1 MAAYF
6 APQEIKELCA
16 ITEDELIALE
26 NEANAEDLAYL
37 TKEDCV
43 YWSAKSYWPIY
54 DAAFLLLNLD
64 RRKVFGVIRGHG
76 TDTRTLLSRVN
87 DIMDA
92 YLQRIDLDEVE
103 PLWVPAKDINHI
115 EAFGKDTSQLAVK
128 PKEFLEWAKT
138 KNFPVPEDLWTAVFV
153 PEPLSEIEGQN
164 ASKSNILKQVG
175 DFWEVQFD
183 GKTLSGI
190 PGLKGMDYIKLLLE
204 SPHEKIHCNRLHTLL
219 TGVPEA
225 QKPKEFDGSMNDK
238 RLESTGMHVSDAMTS
253 HEILDDRAKRE
264 IKERLDLLN
273 TKIDDS
279 KNNNDHVRVEELEN
293 EKDNLFEVLRV
304 STDHKGQSRNFT
316 DDIEKTRKNIS
327 NRISDALKK
336 LEELEK
342 KKFGD
347 IPIYRHLKN
356 AIITG
361 KECSY
366 EPNDGISISVR
377 GQK

>member
-1 MAAYF
+1 MSSVF
-6 APQEIKELCA
+6 TRDEIEELKLMS
-16 ITEDELIALE
+16 EEELIALE
-26 NEANAEDLAYL
+26 KENNAENLSYL

-43 YWSAKSYWPIY
+43 YWSAKSYWPIF

-64 RRKVFGVIRGHG
+64 RRKGFGVIRGHG
-76 TDTRTLLSRVN
+76 ADTRTLLGRVT
-87 DIMDA
+87 DIMEA
-92 YLQRIDLDEVE
+92 YLQRIELDEVE
-103 PLWVPAKDINHI
+103 PAMDINHI
-115 EAFGKDTSQLAVK
+115 EVFGKDPSRVN

-138 KNFPVPEDLWTAVFV
+138 KNFPVSEDLWTAVFG
-153 PEPLSEIEGQN
+153 PEPLSEIEDQN

-190 PGLKGMDYIKLLLE
+190 PRSKGMDYIKLLLE
-204 SPHEKIHCNRLHTLL
+204 SPHEKIHCYRLKTLL

-225 QKPKEFDGSMNDK
+225 QKPKEFDGSMNDEW
-238 RLESTGMHVSDAMTS
+238 LESTGMHVSDAMTS
-253 HEILDDRAKRE
+253 HEILDARAKRE
-264 IKERLDLLN
+264 IKMQLDLLN
-273 TKIDDS
+273 AKIDDA
-279 KNNNDHVRVEELEN
+279 KKINDHASEEVLEN
-293 EKDNLFEVLRV
+293 EKNNLLSELSA
-304 STDHKGQSRNFT
+304 STDHKGRSRNFN
-316 DDIEKTRKNIS
+316 DEIEKARKNIS

-347 IPIYRHLKN
+347 IPIFLHLKN
-356 AIITG
+356 AITTG

-366 EPNDGISISVR
+366 EPKDGIAISVR